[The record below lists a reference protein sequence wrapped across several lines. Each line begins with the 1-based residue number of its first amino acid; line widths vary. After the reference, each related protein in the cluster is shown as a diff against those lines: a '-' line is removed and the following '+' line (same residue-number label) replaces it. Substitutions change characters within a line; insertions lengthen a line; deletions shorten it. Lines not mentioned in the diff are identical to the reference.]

1 MSKLHDFLVVCYDR
15 EGDIVERTR
24 FDDVDCARAYAC
36 EMDETYPRVA
46 LFQSDD
52 FYEIPF

>member
-1 MSKLHDFLVVCYDR
+1 MNDFLVVCYDR
-15 EGDIVERTR
+15 DGDIVKRAR
-24 FDDVDCARAYAC
+24 FDDVDTARACAYQ
-36 EMDETYPRVA
+36 MDDIYPRVA